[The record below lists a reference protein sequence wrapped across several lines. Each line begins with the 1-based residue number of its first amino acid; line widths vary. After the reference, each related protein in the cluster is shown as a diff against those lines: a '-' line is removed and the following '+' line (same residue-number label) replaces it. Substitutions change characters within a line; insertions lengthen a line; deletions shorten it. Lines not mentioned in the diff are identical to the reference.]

1 MSKMYD
7 VIQELCRRN
16 KTDVTKMCRALG
28 IPRSTLSELAT
39 GRTRQLSLK
48 HAQPIADYFGVTLG
62 QLAGAEPLDEA
73 TDAIRDEPVAA
84 YENLTRYL
92 TEQDK
97 EDIVTLIR
105 LRAELN
111 RGRR

>member
-48 HAQPIADYFGVTLG
+48 HAQPIADYFGVGTAALLG
-62 QLAGAEPLDEA
+62 GEA
-73 TDAIRDEPVAA
+73 TDGAGQRGAIAEFLDLYGRLSPEDKAALRDYMRKLLESG
-84 YENLTRYL
+84 
-92 TEQDK
+92 D
-97 EDIVTLIR
+97 
-105 LRAELN
+105 
-111 RGRR
+111 